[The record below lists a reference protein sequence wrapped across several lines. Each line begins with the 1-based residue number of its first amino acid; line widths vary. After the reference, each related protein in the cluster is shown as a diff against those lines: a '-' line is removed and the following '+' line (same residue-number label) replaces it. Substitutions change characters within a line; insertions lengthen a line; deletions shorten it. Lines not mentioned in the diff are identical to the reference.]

1 MAKIESLYGTTP
13 VEIFESGLE
22 NIGEIQDVAVSVL
35 WKDGSVTVG
44 WSSVEREN
52 LVLLIMT
59 LQEKLRRTLFDDL
72 EL

>member
-22 NIGEIQDVAVSVL
+22 NIGEIQDVAVGVL

-44 WSSVEREN
+44 WSSAEREN
-52 LVLLIMT
+52 LVLLIMA
-59 LQEKLRRTLFDDL
+59 LQEKLRRTLFDDQ